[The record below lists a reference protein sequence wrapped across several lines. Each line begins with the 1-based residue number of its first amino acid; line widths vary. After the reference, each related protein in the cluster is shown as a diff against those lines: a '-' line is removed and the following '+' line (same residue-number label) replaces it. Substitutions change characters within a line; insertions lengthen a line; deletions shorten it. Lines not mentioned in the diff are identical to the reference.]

1 MISYIISMMV
11 SVQHQFLAQC
21 SRINDNNFSGAIPD
35 FIQNWKQLT
44 RLEMHGSGL
53 EGPIPSN
60 ISLLNQLTELVL
72 RNCNISGE
80 IPKYI
85 WKMMNLQ
92 MLWIL

>member
-1 MISYIISMMV
+1 MRYF
-11 SVQHQFLAQC
+11 QNGRNCFLMKKLLK
-21 SRINDNNFSGAIPD
+21 R
-35 FIQNWKQLT
+35 
-44 RLEMHGSGL
+44 EMRGSGL

-60 ISLLNQLTELVL
+60 ISLLNQLTELRISDINGMAQEFPTLSNTTGLVRLVL

-92 MLWIL
+92 ML